1 MTWFTLSVEGW
12 MREWM
17 VAGPRDHKAE
27 GCPVQGRREKVR
39 RVCGLGGKPTAHHN
53 LHRHP
58 RDHMLSSR
66 ALASTI
72 AGGVGFGMG
81 FAAAHL
87 TQSSRSGSSSLCGG
101 FRLVSGDKTA
111 GVLLYEPDGSVVC
124 QTCSGNG
131 CVAGYSG
138 RWMLHNASTSFAATY
153 PPHDG
158 DLVEHCITA
167 ASDAK
172 LVGTSQVL
180 RYTLGPDGRDLTLST
195 MALRDGRSQP
205 TSTMKWQRM
214 MVSSAAE
221 QHKL

>member
-17 VAGPRDHKAE
+17 VAGPRDHTKSDA
-27 GCPVQGRREKVR
+27 VHR
-39 RVCGLGGKPTAHHN
+39 GLRPCWRPWRGGNFADGTHKGP
-53 LHRHP
+53 LHRP
-58 RDHMLSSR
+58 ATMSSR

-87 TQSSRSGSSSLCGG
+87 SQSSRSGSSSLCGG

-205 TSTMKWQRM
+205 TSTMRWQRM

>member
-27 GCPVQGRREKVR
+27 GCPVQTPSTRGESSLC
-39 RVCGLGGKPTAHHN
+39 VCGLGGKPTAHHN

-81 FAAAHL
+81 LAAAHL

-101 FRLVSGDKTA
+101 FRLVSGDKTQVCALSLMGLLCVRLAQAMAVLRATA
-111 GVLLYEPDGSVVC
+111 GVGCYTMPRRALLPRTHPMTE
-124 QTCSGNG
+124 
-131 CVAGYSG
+131 
-138 RWMLHNASTSFAATY
+138 TSSSI
-153 PPHDG
+153 
-158 DLVEHCITA
+158 V
-167 ASDAK
+167 
-172 LVGTSQVL
+172 SQ
-180 RYTLGPDGRDLTLST
+180 
-195 MALRDGRSQP
+195 
-205 TSTMKWQRM
+205 QRAM
-214 MVSSAAE
+214 PNW
-221 QHKL
+221 